1 MDIYEFYGILTTYF
15 SAVSEIALGGFIGI
29 FLPLQA
35 VIYIYH
41 NWENIKKKFT
51 KAKDTIT
58 LTKLLIE

>member
-15 SAVSEIALGGFIGI
+15 SAVSEIAVGAFIGI

-35 VIYIYH
+35 SIYIHH
-41 NWENIKKKFT
+41 NWEKIKKKFF
-51 KAKDTIT
+51 KAKDAIT